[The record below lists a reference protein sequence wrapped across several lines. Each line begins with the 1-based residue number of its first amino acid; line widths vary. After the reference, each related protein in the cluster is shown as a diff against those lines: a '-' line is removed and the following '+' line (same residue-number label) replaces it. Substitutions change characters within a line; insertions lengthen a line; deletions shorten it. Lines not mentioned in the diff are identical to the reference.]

1 MKFSKLYLLPFVW
14 VLFLGS
20 KPASIEHT
28 AAKNLFVFANDKQ
41 QLETLLLKT
50 YQWVE
55 TKNSNND
62 FNPAEDKKGEKYI
75 GLNLKE
81 HAKRLEELKKTNFFS
96 QQFLDN
102 YNKIALK
109 LDANLKNKKLE
120 WLVGDLPPF
129 GNDTNAWCDC
139 QDNPEE
145 YWKTLKMHN
154 LKIENDT
161 ASFSWTWTKWKDD
174 SKYKVKAVKE
184 NGIWK
189 IAYLEGFDYDS
200 LTKIYN

>member
-28 AAKNLFVFANDKQ
+28 AAKESFVFANDKQ

-62 FNPAEDKKGEKYI
+62 FNPVEDKKGEKYT

-81 HAKRLEELKKTNFFS
+81 HTKRLEELKKTNFFS

-109 LDANLKNKKLE
+109 IDANFKNKKLE
-120 WLVGDLPPF
+120 WFVGDLPPF

-139 QDNPEE
+139 QDSPEE
-145 YWKTLKMHN
+145 YWKTLKINN
-154 LKIENDT
+154 LKIENDK

-174 SKYKVKAVKE
+174 SKYNVKAVKE
-184 NGIWK
+184 NGTWK
-189 IAYLEGFDYDS
+189 IAYLEGFDYEN
-200 LTKIYN
+200 LTKI

>member
-28 AAKNLFVFANDKQ
+28 AAKESFVFANDKQ

-62 FNPAEDKKGEKYI
+62 FNPVEDKKGEKYT

-81 HAKRLEELKKTNFFS
+81 HTKRLEELKKTNFFS

-109 LDANLKNKKLE
+109 IDANLKNKKLE
-120 WLVGDLPPF
+120 WFVGDLPPF

-139 QDNPEE
+139 QDSPEE
-145 YWKTLKMHN
+145 YWKTLKINN
-154 LKIENDT
+154 LKIENDK

-174 SKYKVKAVKE
+174 SKYNVKAVKE
-184 NGIWK
+184 NGTWK
-189 IAYLEGFDYDS
+189 IAYLEGFDYEN
-200 LTKIYN
+200 LTKI